1 MGGGQPVTPED
12 RGAPRAEPFEISQE
26 AGDRQGEEEQQ
37 PQEATDEEL
46 EQARLQADQTAIEG
60 IRRAEV
66 CCFLF
71 PEINCHGNVLFFSC
85 LCSCVC
91 QYFVCTERF
100 LDRRLGGQ

>member
-1 MGGGQPVTPED
+1 MTPED

-71 PEINCHGNVLFFSC
+71 PEINCHGNVLFFSSLLVRMPVFC
-85 LCSCVC
+85 LYRKV
-91 QYFVCTERF
+91 
-100 LDRRLGGQ
+100 LGQEVRWAVVNDVS